1 MISAVCPPAR
11 CLHCRLARAMWP
23 VSLPF
28 GDPSSSYKSGR
39 CETHGS
45 PSCSVIIVTNGYSRM
60 IARISSRSRSSN
72 CFGVYT
78 IDFEDSAFEIA
89 DVDGG
94 EAEPRA
100 TAAMCAERTTRRE
113 RNASRDAAIDEVDF
127 VAPLHQI

>member
-1 MISAVCPPAR
+1 MMSAVCPPAR
-11 CLHCRLARAMWP
+11 CLHCRLTRAICP

-28 GDPSSSYKSGR
+28 GDPSLSYKTGR

-45 PSCSVIIVTNGYSRM
+45 PSCSVIIVTNGYARM

-94 EAEPRA
+94 EAESRA
-100 TAAMCAERTTRRE
+100 TVAVRAERATRDRK
-113 RNASRDAAIDEVDF
+113 SV
-127 VAPLHQI
+127 V